1 MTVSLPNLDEGVA
14 VESYNII
21 LLRVDT
27 LVTSSD
33 TRQCLGIQS
42 LKCPVV
48 IAVYFLGLNSSCYV
62 TP

>member
-1 MTVSLPNLDEGVA
+1 MTVSLPTLDEGIA